1 MVQKRI
7 LFVVAILILSL
18 ISVRSYSQ
26 CGGIMEPGFAFL
38 TSSRGCAPFTVNIQT
53 LYLSSVPGTQY
64 FINWGDGTPEETY
77 TQVVVGGVNLVH
89 TYPNT
94 SVNCG
99 YDVVIDASNGCNP
112 RGSVVPI
119 NTQVI
124 VWTNDVI
131 SINPSVFRVCQ
142 GYATDVLFTDDSDW
156 NCFPRA
162 TRENNEPRWIQWLY
176 GTGPLG
182 MQIPGI
188 GINSLV
194 PGGFPYLNP
203 APAKNPIY
211 PVLAPGQISLPIN
224 VPVTTPADLG
234 KEFIITLKN
243 WNQCNAYDNNLAD
256 GNPFNPVSGNLI
268 NGDNAPQITTA
279 RIVIVPAPQPDFL
292 TRLGDSAGPVQAVF
306 CVGDNIYFDNETP
319 AIGGASFANTWQFF
333 DNPTGVGVPLSI
345 STNTNPTFAYPTS
358 GQKLIRLSVR
368 DQNAAGNC
376 VAVIEKVIS
385 ISPSLIAQIQ
395 VTDFSN
401 NPIAADFCQNS
412 SAPLNTFE
420 ARFHDTSLG
429 MVTPTTQWRWEFYNE
444 ANVLV
449 RQEPPLGAFSSVPLG
464 PFDDVFINRGTYRVR
479 LIVRDNVTSCE
490 TVDEV
495 QVRVF
500 ENPVPLFTASRV
512 CEGQATSFV
521 ESATLQAINGE
532 VISLREWDFD
542 YDGVTFTKDPAY
554 DNQSTFT
561 RSLGSAG
568 TYQVALRVTS
578 SISGC
583 AEMLVKPVIVDAI
596 PLATFIPDVTAGCS
610 VLTVNFTNTSVLGQP
625 DVIDRF
631 VWEGDERQGLGFLPI
646 GTQSPSDPSFTNQFT
661 YSFENS
667 STVNK
672 VVDVRLRAIT
682 INTCETVSGAVA
694 ITIFPGTRSGFL
706 STNYSPFN
714 DNCSP
719 QTINFSVDAETQSL
733 NPTEYR
739 WRISDTSG
747 ILDEISSG
755 TTPNFSYPFVNSTQA
770 LKDFNITLITTL
782 ASSCFGDSTRT
793 IRISPVPTSVFKID
807 TLQFDCN
814 VLRIRAS
821 AEQKGLSS
829 YHWRILE
836 NGIPIVDLASTQ
848 SEIEQTF
855 NRPSPAGVDITAQ
868 ISLDTKNFA
877 NCVSTVSTQSIVVP
891 KKDNINTSF
900 MATPV
905 SQSLP
910 ASTVTIINNSN
921 PGPWSYQWDFG
932 DGQTST
938 DPLINA
944 HTYSTYGVYT
954 IRLTV
959 TNNVCIE
966 TQTQQVEILAIPP
979 VVNFSYDPASG
990 CTPLT
995 VNFTN
1000 LSQFADPATYQ
1011 WNFGDQ
1017 STSTMINPTH
1027 TYYQPGKYSV
1037 SLSASNTTG
1046 QTITE
1051 TKQAII
1057 EVFPRPDAQFEIKP
1071 RLIYIPGGILYTDN
1085 RSFNATRFIWDFGD
1099 GSTTNEFEP
1108 EHKYKEEGFYTVKL
1122 IAFNQYECADT
1133 TIQENSVKV
1142 EKGGQV
1148 LIPNAFSPGQ
1158 GNAGGNDGKNDVF
1171 LPLTRGVAEF
1181 ELLIFD
1187 RWGNLLFESRDPEFG
1202 WDGTYKGKP
1211 CQQDVYIYKLAA
1223 SYETGEQVVRVGDVN
1238 LIR

>member
-1 MVQKRI
+1 MVQKRF
-7 LFVVAILILSL
+7 LFVVAILLLSL

-77 TQVVVGGVNLVH
+77 TQVAAGGVNLVH

-99 YDVVIDASNGCNP
+99 YDVIIDASNACNP

-142 GYATDVLFTDDSDW
+142 GYATDVLFRDDSDW

-176 GTGPLG
+176 GTGPMG

-194 PGGFPYLNP
+194 PGGFPYLDP

-224 VPVTTPADLG
+224 VPITTPADLG

-243 WNQCNAYDNNLAD
+243 WNQCNAYDNNLVD

-292 TRLGDSAGPVQAVF
+292 TRLGDATGPVQAVF

-319 AIGGASFANTWQFF
+319 AIAGASFANTWQFF
-333 DNPTGVGVPLSI
+333 DNPTGVGAPLST
-345 STNTNPTFAYPTS
+345 STDTDPTFAYPTS

-376 VAVIEKVIS
+376 VALIEKVIT

-395 VTDFSN
+395 ITDFTN
-401 NPIAADFCQNS
+401 NPIVADFCQKAS
-412 SAPLNTFE
+412 SPLNPFE
-420 ARFHDTSLG
+420 ARFHDASLG

-449 RQEPPLGAFSSVPLG
+449 RQEPPLGAFSSVVLG

-512 CEGQATSFV
+512 CVGQVTSFI
-521 ESATLQAINGE
+521 ENSTLQAITGE
-532 VISLREWDFD
+532 VISLREWDFN
-542 YDGVTFTKDPAY
+542 YDGVTFTKDPVF
-554 DNQSTFT
+554 DNQSIFT
-561 RSLGSAG
+561 RSLGGAG
-568 TYQVALRVTS
+568 TYPVALRVTS

-583 AEMLVKPVIVDAI
+583 AEMLVTPVIVDAL
-596 PLATFIPDVTAGCS
+596 PVATFAPDVTSGCS

-631 VWEGDERQGLGFLPI
+631 VWEADERQGLGFVPI
-646 GTQSPSDPSFTNQFT
+646 GTQSPSDPLFTNSFT
-661 YSFENS
+661 YSFENI

-672 VVDVRLRAIT
+672 VVDVRLRAMT

-714 DNCSP
+714 DNCSQ

-739 WRISDTSG
+739 WRISDTAG

-755 TTPNFSYPFVNSTQA
+755 TMPNFSYPFVNSTQA

-793 IRISPVPTSVFKID
+793 IRISPVPTSAFTID
-807 TLQFDCN
+807 TVQFDCN
-814 VLRIRAS
+814 VLRIRVA

-836 NGIPIVDLASTQ
+836 NGIPTVDLASTQ

-855 NRPSPAGVDITAQ
+855 NRPSPAGVDITAE

-938 DPLINA
+938 DPLISA
-944 HTYSTYGVYT
+944 HMYSTYGVYT

-979 VVNFSYDPASG
+979 MVNFSYDPASG
-990 CTPLT
+990 CAPLT

-1000 LSQFADPATYQ
+1000 LSQFADPSTYQ
-1011 WNFGDQ
+1011 WSFGDQ

>member
-1 MVQKRI
+1 MVQKRF
-7 LFVVAILILSL
+7 LFVVAFLLLSL

-77 TQVVVGGVNLVH
+77 TQVAAGGVNLVH

-99 YDVVIDASNGCNP
+99 YDVIIDASNACNP

-142 GYATDVLFTDDSDW
+142 GYATDVLFRDDSDW

-176 GTGPLG
+176 GTGPMG

-194 PGGFPYLNP
+194 PGGFPYLDP

-243 WNQCNAYDNNLAD
+243 WNQCNAYDNNLVD

-292 TRLGDSAGPVQAVF
+292 TRLGDAAGPVQAVF

-319 AIGGASFANTWQFF
+319 AIAGASFANTWQFF
-333 DNPTGVGVPLSI
+333 DNPTGVGAPLTT
-345 STNTNPTFAYPTS
+345 STNTDPTFAYPTS

-376 VAVIEKVIS
+376 VALIEKVIS

-395 VTDFSN
+395 ITDFTN
-401 NPIAADFCQNS
+401 NPIVADFCQNS

-449 RQEPPLGAFSSVPLG
+449 RQEPPLGAFSSVALG
-464 PFDDVFINRGTYRVR
+464 PFDEVFINRGTYRVR

-500 ENPVPLFTASRV
+500 ENPVPLFTATRV

-521 ESATLQAINGE
+521 ESSTLQAINGE

-583 AEMLVKPVIVDAI
+583 TEMLVMPVRVDAL
-596 PLATFIPDVTAGCS
+596 PLASFTPDVTSGCS

-631 VWEGDERQGLGFLPI
+631 VWEVDERQGLGFVPI
-646 GTQSPSDPSFTNQFT
+646 GTQSPSDPLFTNQFT

-672 VVDVRLRAIT
+672 VVDVRLHAMT

-755 TTPNFSYPFVNSTQA
+755 TIPDFSYPFVNNTQA

-782 ASSCFGDSTRT
+782 ASNCFGDSTRT
-793 IRISPVPTSVFKID
+793 IRISPVPTSAFTID
-807 TLQFDCN
+807 TVQFDCN
-814 VLRIRAS
+814 VLRIRVA

-836 NGIPIVDLASTQ
+836 NGIPTVDLASTQ

-855 NRPSPAGVDITAQ
+855 NRPAGVDITAQ

-877 NCVSTVSTQSIVVP
+877 NCLSTLTTHSILIP
-891 KKDNINTSF
+891 KKDNINTAF
-900 MATPV
+900 TATPV

-910 ASTVTIINNSN
+910 ASTVTITNNTN

-944 HTYSTYGVYT
+944 HTYSTYGFYT

-959 TNNVCIE
+959 THNVCVE
-966 TQTQQVEILAIPP
+966 TQTQQIEILAIPP
-979 VVNFSYDPASG
+979 MVNFSYDPASG

-1000 LSQFADPATYQ
+1000 LSQFADPSTYQ

-1017 STSTMINPTH
+1017 ATSKMIDPIH

-1037 SLSASNTTG
+1037 SLSASNVTG

-1057 EVFPRPDAQFEIKP
+1057 EVFPRPDAEFETKP
-1071 RLIYIPGGILYTDN
+1071 KLIYIPGGILYTDN
-1085 RSFNATRFIWDFGD
+1085 RSFNATRFVWDFGD
-1099 GSTTNEFEP
+1099 GSTTTEFEP
-1108 EHKYKEEGFYTVKL
+1108 EHKYKEEGFYSVKL
-1122 IAFNQYECADT
+1122 IAINQYECADT
-1133 TIQENSVKV
+1133 TIQQNSVKV
-1142 EKGGQV
+1142 QKGGQV

-1158 GNAGGNDGKNDVF
+1158 GNAGTVNDGKNDVF
-1171 LPLTRGVAEF
+1171 LPLMRGVAEF
-1181 ELLIFD
+1181 ELLIFN
-1187 RWGNLLFESRDPEFG
+1187 RWGELLFESRDPEFG

-1223 SYETGEQVVRVGDVN
+1223 SYETGEKVVRVGDVN

>member
-1 MVQKRI
+1 LRI
-7 LFVVAILILSL
+7 
-18 ISVRSYSQ
+18 
-26 CGGIMEPGFAFL
+26 
-38 TSSRGCAPFTVNIQT
+38 
-53 LYLSSVPGTQY
+53 
-64 FINWGDGTPEETY
+64 
-77 TQVVVGGVNLVH
+77 
-89 TYPNT
+89 
-94 SVNCG
+94 
-99 YDVVIDASNGCNP
+99 
-112 RGSVVPI
+112 
-119 NTQVI
+119 
-124 VWTNDVI
+124 
-131 SINPSVFRVCQ
+131 
-142 GYATDVLFTDDSDW
+142 
-156 NCFPRA
+156 
-162 TRENNEPRWIQWLY
+162 
-176 GTGPLG
+176 
-182 MQIPGI
+182 
-188 GINSLV
+188 
-194 PGGFPYLNP
+194 
-203 APAKNPIY
+203 
-211 PVLAPGQISLPIN
+211 
-224 VPVTTPADLG
+224 
-234 KEFIITLKN
+234 
-243 WNQCNAYDNNLAD
+243 
-256 GNPFNPVSGNLI
+256 
-268 NGDNAPQITTA
+268 
-279 RIVIVPAPQPDFL
+279 
-292 TRLGDSAGPVQAVF
+292 
-306 CVGDNIYFDNETP
+306 
-319 AIGGASFANTWQFF
+319 
-333 DNPTGVGVPLSI
+333 
-345 STNTNPTFAYPTS
+345 PTS

-376 VAVIEKVIS
+376 VALIEKVIS

-395 VTDFSN
+395 ITDFAN
-401 NPIAADFCQNS
+401 NPIVADFCQNS

-449 RQEPPLGAFSSVPLG
+449 RQEPPLGAFSSVALG

-500 ENPVPLFTASRV
+500 ENPVPLFTATRV

-521 ESATLQAINGE
+521 ESSTLQAINGE

-583 AEMLVKPVIVDAI
+583 TEMLVMPVRVDAL
-596 PLATFIPDVTAGCS
+596 PLASFTPDVTSGCS

-631 VWEGDERQGLGFLPI
+631 VWEVDERQGLGFVPI
-646 GTQSPSDPSFTNQFT
+646 GTQSPSDPLFTNQFT

-672 VVDVRLRAIT
+672 VVDVRLHAMT

-755 TTPNFSYPFVNSTQA
+755 TIPDFSYPFVNNTQA

-782 ASSCFGDSTRT
+782 ASNCFGDSTRT
-793 IRISPVPTSVFKID
+793 IRISPVPTSAFTID
-807 TLQFDCN
+807 TVQFDCN
-814 VLRIRAS
+814 VLRIRVA

-836 NGIPIVDLASTQ
+836 NGIPTVDLASTQ

-855 NRPSPAGVDITAQ
+855 NRPAGVDITAQ

-877 NCVSTVSTQSIVVP
+877 NCLSTLTTHSILIP
-891 KKDNINTSF
+891 KKDNINTAF
-900 MATPV
+900 TATPV

-910 ASTVTIINNSN
+910 ASTVTITNNTN

-944 HTYSTYGVYT
+944 HTYSTYGFYT

-959 TNNVCIE
+959 THNVCVE
-966 TQTQQVEILAIPP
+966 TQTQQIEILAIPP
-979 VVNFSYDPASG
+979 MVNFSYDPASG

-1000 LSQFADPATYQ
+1000 LSQFADPSTYL

-1017 STSTMINPTH
+1017 ATSKMIDPIH

-1037 SLSASNTTG
+1037 SLSASNVTG

-1057 EVFPRPDAQFEIKP
+1057 EVFPRPDAEFETKP
-1071 RLIYIPGGILYTDN
+1071 KLIYIPGGILYTDN
-1085 RSFNATRFIWDFGD
+1085 RSFNATRFVWDFGD
-1099 GSTTNEFEP
+1099 GSTTTEFEP
-1108 EHKYKEEGFYTVKL
+1108 EHKYKEEGFYSVKL
-1122 IAFNQYECADT
+1122 IAINQYECADT
-1133 TIQENSVKV
+1133 TIQQNSVKV
-1142 EKGGQV
+1142 QKGGQV

-1158 GNAGGNDGKNDVF
+1158 GNAG
-1171 LPLTRGVAEF
+1171 
-1181 ELLIFD
+1181 
-1187 RWGNLLFESRDPEFG
+1187 W
-1202 WDGTYKGKP
+1202 
-1211 CQQDVYIYKLAA
+1211 
-1223 SYETGEQVVRVGDVN
+1223 
-1238 LIR
+1238 

>member
-18 ISVRSYSQ
+18 VSVRSYSQ

-401 NPIAADFCQNS
+401 NPIAADFCQHS

-449 RQEPPLGAFSSVPLG
+449 RQEPPLGAFSSVALG
-464 PFDDVFINRGTYRVR
+464 PFDEVFINRGTYRAR

-542 YDGVTFTKDPAY
+542 YDGVTFAKDPAY
-554 DNQSTFT
+554 DNQSTFA
-561 RSLGSAG
+561 RSLGSGG

-596 PLATFIPDVTAGCS
+596 PLATFIPDVTSGCS

-661 YSFENS
+661 YSFENI

-739 WRISDTSG
+739 WRISDTAG

-755 TTPNFSYPFVNSTQA
+755 ITPNFSYAFVNNTQA

-782 ASSCFGDSTRT
+782 TSGCFGDSTRT
-793 IRISPVPTSVFKID
+793 IRISPVPTSAFTID

-814 VLRIRAS
+814 VLRIRAE
-821 AEQKGLSS
+821 AVQKGLSS

-836 NGIPIVDLASTQ
+836 NGIPTVDLSSTQ

-855 NRPSPAGVDITAQ
+855 NRPSPASVDITAQ

-910 ASTVTIINNSN
+910 ASTVTIINNTN

-944 HTYSTYGVYT
+944 HTYSMYGVYT

-979 VVNFSYDPASG
+979 MVNFSYDPASG
-990 CTPLT
+990 CAPLT

-1000 LSQFADPATYQ
+1000 LSQFADPSTYQ
-1011 WNFGDQ
+1011 WSFGDQ

-1099 GSTTNEFEP
+1099 GTTTNEFEP

-1122 IAFNQYECADT
+1122 IAINQYECADS